1 MIFRYYWDKI
11 LSKIDNL
18 TSYKICCY
26 DDEYIGCSIAERM
39 ERLSEKIDNIENR
52 IKDLEVENVGTT
64 NELYRLENSLD
75 ARIDILAEHLG
86 VDDNV

>member
-26 DDEYIGCSIAERM
+26 DDEYVGCSLAERM
-39 ERLSEKIDNIENR
+39 ERLSEKIDNIEAK
-52 IKDLEVENVGTT
+52 IKDIEMENIGTT

-75 ARIDILAEHLG
+75 SRIDIIAEKCG
-86 VDDNV
+86 VNTDV